1 MQAVVA
7 IDPAGGVIEEEA
19 RGIMRHRILVVARDV
34 TLRST
39 LARWLMPAGYVVELA
54 ESDGRAREV
63 FANHRVA
70 LTVLVLDRPGAS
82 AQTLDLGGR
91 HGKLIVVREQSKGL
105 VPLDQSVSAADAY
118 LSLPLC
124 EQEVLKQVK
133 SVLEPQIEAAQ
144 TPENLSFEG
153 LSSTSQGARCVM
165 AVEPK
170 FR

>member
-1 MQAVVA
+1 VDHATSHLGGGAGCDAA
-7 IDPAGGVIEEEA
+7 IDTGA
-19 RGIMRHRILVVARDV
+19 M
-34 TLRST
+34 
-39 LARWLMPAGYVVELA
+39 LMPAGYVVELA

>member
-1 MQAVVA
+1 
-7 IDPAGGVIEEEA
+7 
-19 RGIMRHRILVVARDV
+19 MRHRILVVARDV

-54 ESDGRAREV
+54 ESAGRAREV

-105 VPLDQSVSAADAY
+105 VLRDQSVSAADAY

-124 EQEVLKQVK
+124 EQEVEL
-133 SVLEPQIEAAQ
+133 
-144 TPENLSFEG
+144 
-153 LSSTSQGARCVM
+153 
-165 AVEPK
+165 
-170 FR
+170 

>member
-1 MQAVVA
+1 M
-7 IDPAGGVIEEEA
+7 
-19 RGIMRHRILVVARDV
+19 
-34 TLRST
+34 
-39 LARWLMPAGYVVELA
+39 LMPAGYVVELA

-91 HGKLIVVREQSKGL
+91 LGKLIVVREQSKGL